1 MKKYAL
7 RSDILLII
15 AAAIWGFAFVAQR
28 VGMEYMGPFTFNGVR
43 FALGCISLIPLIIFF
58 NHKKKKKKDTCEKQK
73 NLIPGIFTGLILFVA
88 ATLQQIGMT
97 YTTAGKAA
105 FITGLYVV
113 LVPILGIFLKQ
124 YIKIYSW
131 LGALLAITGLYLL
144 CINSDFS
151 ISTGDLFVLAGSLFW
166 AIHILIIDYY
176 SNKVDVLKLSCLQFI
191 TCSSISLIVAFII
204 ETITIS
210 ALMAGIV
217 PLLFGGVVSVGV
229 AYTLQVV
236 AQKHAQPSHVA
247 IILSMETVFATIGGF
262 LILNEVL
269 PLRSIIGCLFMLAGM
284 LIPQIIYLN
293 IHRKQLRIMEAEK

>member
-43 FALGCISLIPLIIFF
+43 FALGCVSLIPLIIFF
-58 NHKKKKKKDTCEKQK
+58 NHKKKKQKDTCEKQK
-73 NLIPGIFTGLILFVA
+73 NLIPGIFTGLILFIA

-151 ISTGDLFVLAGSLFW
+151 ISTGDLFVLGGSLFW
-166 AIHILIIDYY
+166 AIHILIIDHY

-191 TCSSISLIVAFII
+191 TCSSISLIIAFII
-204 ETITIS
+204 ETVTFS
-210 ALMAGIV
+210 ALIAGIV

-262 LILNEVL
+262 LLLNETL

-293 IHRKQLRIMEAEK
+293 INRKQLKITEAGK